1 MRETITRLWETGQL
15 AIAAWVALLLVA
27 EAASP
32 LRKRTRPAAGRW
44 AVNAAMTALVLATG
58 TLVVRV
64 AALAAAAWAGDNG
77 FGILYMLPGPGW
89 ARPVVAFL
97 LMDLTFYWWHRANHE
112 LPLLWRFHNVHHVDP
127 DLDVS
132 TSFRFH
138 IAEVLYSTLFRVGQ
152 AAVIGIA
159 PMTFAAY
166 EFVFT
171 CGTAFHHSNTRLP
184 VAFERVLNRVFVTPR
199 MHGIHHSGY
208 REETDSNYSVVF
220 SWWDLLHGTL
230 RLNVPHARVEIGVPG
245 YLAAEDNSLPGLLA
259 APFARQKDY
268 WLHPDGTRR
277 ETRESAPEGT
287 KRTTMME

>member
-1 MRETITRLWETGQL
+1 MRETMGVLFGTGRPV
-15 AIAAWVALLLVA
+15 IAGWVALLLVA
-27 EAASP
+27 EAVSP
-32 LRKRTRPAAGRW
+32 LRKRTRPVAGRW
-44 AVNAAMTALVLATG
+44 AVNAVMTALVLATG
-58 TLVVRV
+58 TLVVRA
-64 AALAAAAWAGDNG
+64 AALAAVAWAGGNR
-77 FGILYMLPGPGW
+77 FGISYWLPETGW
-89 ARPVVAFL
+89 ARPVAGFL

-138 IAEVLYSTLFRVGQ
+138 LAEVLYSAVFRVAQ

-159 PMTFAAY
+159 PVTFAAY
-166 EFVFT
+166 ELVFT

-208 REETDSNYSVVF
+208 REETGSNYSVVF

-230 RLNVPHARVEIGVPG
+230 RLNVPHARVETGVPG

-259 APFARQKDY
+259 APFIRQKDY

-277 ETRESAPEGT
+277 ETRERAPAGT